1 MLEHIKL
8 DNLLFI
14 DIETVPAAPNFS
26 ELSNAMKELWA
37 HKHSLVS
44 RAEEETPENG
54 YLMRAGVYAEFAKI
68 ICISMG
74 YFHTEKSGKR
84 ILRLKSFFGDHE
96 KDLLSDFA
104 QLLSSKFNKPNIYQ
118 FCGHNI
124 REFDIPFIC
133 RRMLVHQIPF
143 PKLLDKAGKKPWE
156 SQDVDTLQLWK
167 FGDYKHYTSLKLI
180 AELLQIPTPKDQ
192 IEGKDVCRVYWQ
204 ENGLQRIVEYCQ
216 KDVATVARLILRFKG
231 ESGTLQERDIV
242 IV

>member
-26 ELSNAMKELWA
+26 ELSNAMQELWA
-37 HKHSLVS
+37 YKHSLVS
-44 RAEEETPENG
+44 KAENETPEDG

-74 YFHTEKSGKR
+74 YFYTEKTGKR
-84 ILRLKSFFGDHE
+84 ILRLKSFSGDNE
-96 KDLLSDFA
+96 KELLSAFA
-104 QLLSSKFNKPNIYQ
+104 ELLSSKFNKPNIYQ

-133 RRMLVHQIPF
+133 RRMLVHQITF

-167 FGDYKHYTSLKLI
+167 FGDYKHYTSLKLL

-231 ESGTLQERDIV
+231 ENDTLLEQDIV